1 MLRYTLLTTIVLCSF
16 CNVFAQGSYDVYM
29 QESPPGS
36 GVITPGIGMHT
47 YNEKESITLV
57 TAPKAGYRFV
67 GWLGDVRDPSANRT
81 SLVVDG
87 PKIIIAVFER
97 DQYAF
102 EEKAPQISVGPEALF
117 PNNQSYGGDLGSGI
131 IKTDDTDDP
140 DYPDNPDEPK
150 NYDPPVP
157 TPEPTTMAL
166 FGTGLWLANKRRNDS
181 K

>member
-1 MLRYTLLTTIVLCSF
+1 M
-16 CNVFAQGSYDVYM
+16 YM

-36 GVITPGIGMHT
+36 GVIMPGVGIHT
-47 YNEKESITLV
+47 YQDKENITLT

-97 DQYAF
+97 DEYAF
-102 EEKAPQISVGPEALF
+102 EEKDPQISVGPEALF
-117 PNNQSYGGDLGSGI
+117 PNSVSYTNSNGTWDAPTHYYSH
-131 IKTDDTDDP
+131 
-140 DYPDNPDEPK
+140 DNDEPDDEP
-150 NYDPPVP
+150 DPVPVP
-157 TPEPTTMAL
+157 TPEPTTMVLLGIGA
-166 FGTGLWLANKRRNDS
+166 WLVNKRKNDS